1 MPSSVSST
9 SSQMSIT
16 FDGQDMSFPDA
27 IDKIF
32 PQLQTHLNRLQC
44 KERVLCGM
52 DDLSDDPCEDF
63 KMAIEHTNGADDDIE
78 DMMLLFEQL
87 KDVNRQILGPVPKV
101 IKPWYKDL
109 VAKRKEAVVAERLK
123 RREAVKVAKAFN
135 DALEQKN

>member
-9 SSQMSIT
+9 SSQMSQMSIT
-16 FDGQDMSFPDA
+16 FDGQDMSFSDA

-32 PQLQTHLNRLQC
+32 PQLQTYLNRLQC

-52 DDLSDDPCEDF
+52 DDLSDDPCEVF

-87 KDVNRQILGPVPKV
+87 KDVNRQILGPVPKKYQ
-101 IKPWYKDL
+101 I
-109 VAKRKEAVVAERLK
+109 VV
-123 RREAVKVAKAFN
+123 
-135 DALEQKN
+135 